1 MWIFHVENLS
11 QMNLVEQLNPRRED
25 GGLDGRYTEL
35 AKQIIGAISR
45 ETVSDL
51 NELFHQ
57 SNAIQTQFSRAGLRF
72 VIGVFQVE
80 MEDWQRKAFK
90 KQLRY
95 LLQECGFKP
104 SMTTKL
110 IAAGEFVAGELPL
123 GDYNPDFDGP
133 SEELYKQEHDFYLR
147 YLKGYG
153 VGSLYLL
160 SQMDYRG
167 RIEARQHYNETNDRY
182 NTRELEVLKQQY
194 PRWSADHRAGK
205 RQHNTDQ
212 YPLQQQL
219 GQLEPAVDT
228 YQLSTDEMLDQF
240 VLLAQSINW
249 SAVGT
254 HTEARQL
261 LASIGPTLSFISDLA
276 HESPYFQT
284 I

>member
-1 MWIFHVENLS
+1 
-11 QMNLVEQLNPRRED
+11 MNLVEKLNPRRED
-25 GGLDGRYTEL
+25 GGLDYRYTDL
-35 AKQIIGAISR
+35 AKQILGSISR
-45 ETVSDL
+45 ETISDL
-51 NELFHQ
+51 NELR
-57 SNAIQTQFSRAGLRF
+57 NQTNTLQNQFSRSGLRF

-90 KQLRY
+90 KQLRF

-110 IAAGEFVAGELPL
+110 LAAGEFVAGELPL
-123 GDYNPDFDGP
+123 GDYNPDLHAP
-133 SEELYKQEHDFYLR
+133 SEEQHREEHDFYLY

-153 VGSLYLL
+153 VSSLYLL

-167 RIEARQHYNETNDRY
+167 RLEAMQHFYKTNLRY
-182 NTRELEVLKQQY
+182 STRELEELKQQY
-194 PRWSADHRAGK
+194 PRWSPDRRFGK
-205 RQHNTDQ
+205 RQHDTDQ
-212 YPLQQQL
+212 KPLDQQL

-261 LASIGPTLSFISDLA
+261 LTSIGPTLSFISDLA
-276 HESPYFQT
+276 HESPYLQT